1 MGRCVILN
9 DLSPAA
15 AHIAYNYC
23 TPVDV
28 AALKREFKRIQA
40 AVKDEFDW
48 LYGTTCDRCGSP
60 ATIQYTVWSD
70 VFECRRCSGEISLW
84 DVAVDKTNGSLR
96 ENVTCQALADD
107 GVGTACQ
114 AACAQNFC
122 HVLGARGCR

>member
-28 AALKREFKRIQA
+28 AALKREFERIQA

-48 LYGTTCDRCGSP
+48 LYGTTCVHCNGPVS
-60 ATIQYTVWSD
+60 TQYTIWSD
-70 VFECRRCSGEISLW
+70 VFECDRCGTELVLW
-84 DVAVDKTNGSLR
+84 DVAVG
-96 ENVTCQALADD
+96 EMGNVLATFRANSCCIY
-107 GVGTACQ
+107 GVICYSGGYETI
-114 AACAQNFC
+114 
-122 HVLGARGCR
+122 LPRPT